1 MPNIF
6 KAFSRTKAEPY
17 QLPDI
22 EELVMEE
29 VPGRRKRRRCLKRRR
44 TFSQ

>member
-29 VPGRRKRRRCLKRRR
+29 VPGEAEEETLPE
-44 TFSQ
+44 TEED